1 MFQQILMSVQTGK
14 TIVTLM
20 LIVQTHLGHLNV
32 HATVVSLEMG
42 RPVEVILPY
51 MLRCIRGCSCQHNA
65 SDKVILF
72 LIPHSLITKYTV

>member
-1 MFQQILMSVQTGK
+1 MSVQTGK

-42 RPVEVILPY
+42 RPAEVILPY
-51 MLRCIRGCSCQHNA
+51 MLRCIRAVLVN
-65 SDKVILF
+65 IML
-72 LIPHSLITKYTV
+72 LIKSFCF